1 MITKLFS
8 VVFSSIILC
17 SCVSQQK
24 QEIKKAEWLI
34 GTWENKM
41 AQGSVYETWSKV
53 NDNEFSGT
61 SYVVNENDT
70 IVFETIQ
77 LIQEQD
83 SLFYIP
89 KVIEQNE
96 GLPIRFALNKISDSE
111 LEFKNTQHDFP
122 KIISYS
128 KINADSLVAEISGT
142 QDGQELKQTFSMKR
156 IE

>member
-53 NDNEFSGT
+53 ND
-61 SYVVNENDT
+61 NENDT